1 MQKEKFYAVRLLWV
15 RDVEGFEDYQEQAK
29 PVLAKHGV
37 HIERWL
43 VTEDMEGDGMEKPDQ
58 IVVTWFKNAAAK
70 EAFENDPEFK
80 KAKKIRDRSAKL
92 VTITAR
98 SVFGD

>member
-1 MQKEKFYAVRLLWV
+1 
-15 RDVEGFEDYQEQAK
+15 
-29 PVLAKHGV
+29 
-37 HIERWL
+37 
-43 VTEDMEGDGMEKPDQ
+43 MEKPDQ

-80 KAKKIRDRSAKL
+80 KAGEIMHRAAKL
-92 VTITAR
+92 VTITAK

>member
-1 MQKEKFYAVRLLWV
+1 L
-15 RDVEGFEDYQEQAK
+15 
-29 PVLAKHGV
+29 
-37 HIERWL
+37 
-43 VTEDMEGDGMEKPDQ
+43 EKPDE

-80 KAKKIRDRSAKL
+80 KAAELRDKAVKL
-92 VTITAR
+92 VTITGK